1 MKSALFVFIGGGAG
15 SIARWA
21 FTKVSFGFNFPMAT
35 FTANVLS
42 CLLVGFF
49 STMLLAK
56 TNWNAELKLILLTGF
71 CGGFS
76 TFSSFI
82 SETDQIIKS
91 GNMLL
96 AFGNIIFNI
105 IFCMLALYIGMWLS
119 KHFFN
124 YGII

>member
-1 MKSALFVFIGGGAG
+1 
-15 SIARWA
+15 
-21 FTKVSFGFNFPMAT
+21 MAT
-35 FTANVLS
+35 FAANVLS

-49 STMLLAK
+49 SSMLLAK
-56 TNWNAELKLILLTGF
+56 TNLNAELKLILLTGF

-76 TFSSFI
+76 TFSTFI
-82 SETDQIIKS
+82 SETDQILKS

-96 AFGNIIFNI
+96 AFGNIILNI
-105 IFCMLALYIGMWLS
+105 IFCMLALYLGMWLS